1 MPQAAD
7 VLFLAEWAIHSTAIV
22 EVQEYLCHFRIH
34 TFNASSRHMYDADYF
49 IRDEWRLMQRIL
61 PWFEEGPLRRALRR
75 VRLACLLA
83 ARVQVKMDLM
93 ARLRPDKV
101 EEFGRIRR
109 ELVGWAACTAGTAVV
124 RSRDVLRRLK
134 GQPTRADELMQP
146 RGHD

>member
-1 MPQAAD
+1 MIGVRQY
-7 VLFLAEWAIHSTAIV
+7 LFHIRLQS
-22 EVQEYLCHFRIH
+22 FK
-34 TFNASSRHMYDADYF
+34 ASSRHTYDADDF
-49 IRDEWRLMQRIL
+49 FRGEWRLMQSCL
-61 PWFEEGPLRRALRR
+61 PWFEEGPVRRALRR

-124 RSRDVLRRLK
+124 RSRDVLRLLK
-134 GQPTRADELMQP
+134 GQPPRSDELMQP